1 MTLRPVPAR
10 WFEVLIATEDLVKAV
25 EALARTGDVE
35 LEVYSET
42 TQKVSMPNLH
52 DRFDSYDK
60 LLRRYQAYWPRSHL
74 RPTDTPGR
82 PEKRLDSALEKLV
95 NWQAEADHII
105 DQLEV
110 LLREQGE
117 LALIQELFTR
127 MPSNELDFS
136 NIASAGPSLSVRL
149 FVLPVD
155 AQIEHLPPAVLSI
168 RIVTE
173 NHIFILVVGKED
185 VIEAMQRDMVVQKG
199 QVVVLPAWLKGKL
212 QLASKQVAER
222 LADIKR
228 EEDVLYQQLDELE
241 TRHELKEVLGDI
253 EQLEWFITHVT
264 DLPVSE
270 NFAWITGWTSD
281 VSGNRI
287 SEVLEKVSVRAVVH
301 YPPAPVGVSPP
312 MVFNNPWWSK
322 PFELFAKLLG
332 VPSANEFDPSLILSI
347 MVPLIFGYMFGD
359 VGHGLVFFI
368 IGLALR
374 KTYPMLKLMMSCGL
388 SSMAFGWVFGSVFA
402 NEQLIKPLWVHP
414 IHEPLTVLFVPL
426 AGGVIILLLGLLV
439 NGVQQYWQGA
449 IRNWLSIDAAV
460 ILMYVSIIG
469 GIFQPTAFYLLPVGI
484 AWYVLG
490 NIVLSPDRAANAVL
504 HAFGQLLESVF
515 QLIINT
521 ISFIRVG
528 AFALAHAGLSL
539 AVIIMAN
546 NVDNI
551 VLTGLILLFGNVLI
565 LVLEGLVVSI
575 QTTRLILFE
584 FFIRF
589 LKGSGR
595 MFHPLTVPKNK
606 DQNIARRQGNDFE
619 NYRHEKQGEHRH
631 ERYR

>member
-25 EALARTGDVE
+25 ETLARTGDVE

-60 LLRRYQAYWPRSHL
+60 LTRRYQSYWPKTHL

-82 PEKRLDSALEKLV
+82 PEQRLDSALEKLMD
-95 NWQAEADHII
+95 WQVDADPVI
-105 DQLEV
+105 DKLEV

-117 LALIQELFTR
+117 LVLIQELFHR
-127 MPSNELDFS
+127 MPGDELDFS
-136 NIASAGPSLSVRL
+136 NIASAGPTLSARV
-149 FVLPVD
+149 FVLPLD
-155 AQIEHLPPAVLSI
+155 ARIEHLPPAVLSI
-168 RIVTE
+168 RIVTDK
-173 NHIFILVVGKED
+173 HIFMLVVGKED
-185 VIEAMQRDMVVQKG
+185 VIESMQRDMVVQKG
-199 QVVVLPAWLKGKL
+199 QVVVLPAWLNGTL
-212 QLASKQVAER
+212 QLAAKQVAER
-222 LADIKR
+222 LTTIR
-228 EEDVLYQQLDELE
+228 QEEDTLYRQLE
-241 TRHELKEVLGDI
+241 TLENQHHLKEVLGDI
-253 EQLEWFITHVT
+253 EQLEWFITHVS

-281 VSGNRI
+281 VSDDRI
-287 SEVLEKVSVRAVVH
+287 GEVLEKASVRAVVH

-322 PFELFAKLLG
+322 PFEFFAKLLG
-332 VPSANEFDPSLILSI
+332 VPSANEFDPSIIVSI

-359 VGHGLVFFI
+359 VGHGLVFFLT
-368 IGLALR
+368 GLLLR
-374 KTYPMLKLMMSCGL
+374 KKYPMLKLMMSCGV
-388 SSMAFGWVFGSVFA
+388 SSMIFGVVFGSVFA
-402 NEQLIKPLWVHP
+402 IETLINPLWVHP

-426 AGGVIILLLGLLV
+426 AGGVLILLLGLLV
-439 NGVQQYWQGA
+439 NGIQQYWQGML
-449 IRNWLSIDAAV
+449 RNWLGIDAAV
-460 ILMYVSIIG
+460 ILIYLGIIAG
-469 GIFQPTAFYLLPVGI
+469 TIEPAAFLLLPIGI
-484 AWYVLG
+484 LWYLVG
-490 NIVLSPDRAANAVL
+490 NIYLSAEQAGKAIL
-504 HAFGQLLESVF
+504 HAAGQLLESIF

-539 AVIIMAN
+539 AVVIMAN
-546 NVDNI
+546 NAGNM
-551 VLTGLILLFGNVLI
+551 LLAALILLVGNIII

-595 MFHPLTVPKNK
+595 MFNPLTVPKNT
-606 DQNIARRQGNDFE
+606 DQEQRRLTS
-619 NYRHEKQGEHRH
+619 
-631 ERYR
+631 